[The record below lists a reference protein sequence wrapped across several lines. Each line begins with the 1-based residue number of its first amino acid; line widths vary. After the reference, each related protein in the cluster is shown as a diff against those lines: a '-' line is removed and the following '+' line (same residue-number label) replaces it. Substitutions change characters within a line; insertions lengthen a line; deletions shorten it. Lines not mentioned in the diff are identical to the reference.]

1 MTDRKLFGLFSGAQ
15 VTLLLCAAILAPGAV
30 YATTALTSVVI
41 TEPASGRQSWI
52 DGSRRLY
59 TYDPVAG
66 YANNPNNI
74 VNITAFPKP
83 RTSVSIY
90 TVPTGKA
97 LIIKSVTITY
107 NQGTAGYDNYCE
119 ISVIHTLIRMD
130 DNNESD
136 VRSFNYES
144 GIVVGSNQGL
154 WAYATPDSGI
164 FVQGYLVPSTAVPAA
179 GYAFAGWTGAF
190 ASNSPSLTFVP
201 RTALP
206 LVAGTLRGA
215 QPGRRLLLV
224 AHTDV
229 VPPGDP
235 ATWTTPPFS
244 PTVRDGHV
252 FGRGACDMKGG
263 LVAALAAIRAVATTI
278 GAMGLAG
285 EVVLVGVP
293 SEEDGG
299 AGTFAAIRAGYVG
312 DAAVI
317 PEPTRLEIV
326 TVSAGAITF
335 RLTVPGRAAHA
346 STRLEGVS
354 ALDNLERLHAA
365 LRADEAARNAAEMR
379 PEMRA
384 LGLPYATII
393 GTVHGGDWP
402 SSLPDRIVAEG
413 RYGVRAGQTA
423 AAAEVELRAVIGAAC
438 AADPWLRDHPAS
450 VEVWGGRFSSC
461 ELPSGHPLAAGLAD
475 VAGAVTGHRPAL
487 VGVPYG
493 SDMRLLVNEGGT
505 PCVLFGPGDVRG
517 AHAANEQVALAEVV
531 ACARTLA
538 AWIVGEMTAG

>member
-1 MTDRKLFGLFSGAQ
+1 MSDRQ
-15 VTLLLCAAILAPGAV
+15 AAGDPNADSVRLSSSQRAASDAV
-30 YATTALTSVVI
+30 
-41 TEPASGRQSWI
+41 
-52 DGSRRLY
+52 
-59 TYDPVAG
+59 
-66 YANNPNNI
+66 
-74 VNITAFPKP
+74 
-83 RTSVSIY
+83 
-90 TVPTGKA
+90 
-97 LIIKSVTITY
+97 
-107 NQGTAGYDNYCE
+107 
-119 ISVIHTLIRMD
+119 
-130 DNNESD
+130 
-136 VRSFNYES
+136 
-144 GIVVGSNQGL
+144 
-154 WAYATPDSGI
+154 
-164 FVQGYLVPSTAVPAA
+164 VPAA
-179 GYAFAGWTGAF
+179 LAKDLVALCAIRSVTGDETAARDHLALALEKASLDVHAWDADPGALATDPAFPGME
-190 ASNSPSLTFVP
+190 VP

-206 LVAGTLRGA
+206 LVAGLLRGV

-235 ATWTTPPFS
+235 ATWTTPAFAPE
-244 PTVRDGHV
+244 VRDGRV
-252 FGRGACDMKGG
+252 FGRGTCDMKGG

-278 GAMGLAG
+278 GTSGLAG

-317 PEPTRLEIV
+317 PEPTRLDIV

-346 STRLEGVS
+346 STRREGVS
-354 ALDNLERLHAA
+354 ALDNLELLHAA
-365 LRADEAARNAAEMR
+365 LRADEVVRNAAETR
-379 PEMRA
+379 PEMRV

-402 SSLPDRIVAEG
+402 SSLPDRLVADG

-423 AAAEVELRAVIGAAC
+423 AAAEAELRAVIDAAC
-438 AADPWLRDHPAS
+438 DGDPWLRDHPATLD
-450 VEVWGGRFSSC
+450 VWGGRFSSC
-461 ELPSGHPLAAGLAD
+461 EMPADGPLPAGLAD
-475 VAGAVTGHRPAL
+475 VAGVVTGHRPAL

-505 PCVLFGPGDVRG
+505 PCVLFGPGDVRV
-517 AHAANEQVALAEVV
+517 AHAANEHVALGEVV

-538 AWIVGEMTAG
+538 AWIVGELAPA